1 MLIVKRE
8 ETMKY
13 SIEKNTVQETLVIPV
28 YARKMCSELYP
39 RLFYDETAF
48 RLIEQVD
55 YDFSVLEKRSG
66 SLMQRFGFLEAAMRQ
81 NDLAWEVRDYLRE
94 HPNAAVVNL
103 GCGLD
108 DTGRSCDNGTCKI
121 YNLDFPDVIAVRDTL
136 LPAGERE
143 ENIPC
148 DLNDTAWFSKIDA
161 SGGAV
166 FFAAGVFY
174 YFLTPQVKALV
185 LTMAEAFPNGRIV
198 FDAAGKK
205 AVKLML
211 KTWIRQAKIQ
221 DVGAYFSVED
231 AKTELSAWSDS
242 LRVSSRGY
250 MLGYNDLKDP
260 SVSGFF
266 RFLSR
271 IGDGNMKMRI
281 VQISFPAK

>member
-1 MLIVKRE
+1 
-8 ETMKY
+8 MKY
-13 SIEKNTVQETLVIPV
+13 TIEKNTVQETLVIPV
-28 YARKMCSELYP
+28 YGRKMCSELYP
-39 RLFYDETAF
+39 RLFYDETAL

-55 YDFSVLEKRSG
+55 YDFSALEKKSG
-66 SLMQRFGFLEAAMRQ
+66 SLMHRFGFLEVAMRQ
-81 NDLAWEVRDYLRE
+81 NDLAWEVRDYLKE

-108 DTGRSCDNGTCKI
+108 DTGRSCDNGACRI
-121 YNLDFPDVIAVRDTL
+121 YNLDFPDVIAVRNEL

-143 ENIPC
+143 KNIPC
-148 DLNDTAWFSKIDA
+148 DLNDTSWFSEIDA

-166 FFAAGVFY
+166 FFAAGMFY

-185 LTMAEAFPNGRIV
+185 LSMAEAFPGGRLV

-205 AVKLML
+205 AVRLML
-211 KTWIRQAKIQ
+211 KTWIKQAKIQ

-231 AKTELSAWSDS
+231 AVAEIPAWGES
-242 LRVSSRGY
+242 LQVSSRGY

-271 IGDGNMKMRI
+271 VGDGSMKMRI
-281 VQISFPAK
+281 VRLNFLPKE